1 MKKIICLI
9 MLLTLITLVMC
20 SCNQGCGI
28 GSLDFT
34 HLHYN
39 TYHDSGCININ
50 KWYNNESGI
59 EVHTVDGAAMFF
71 SEGTYIMVENKRDCP
86 FCN

>member
-1 MKKIICLI
+1 MKKIVMLI
-9 MLLTLITLVMC
+9 MLLALIVTVMC
-20 SCNQGCGI
+20 SCNQGCGL
-28 GSLDFT
+28 GNLEFT

-59 EVHTVDGAAMFF
+59 EVHTTDGGAMFF
-71 SEGTYIMVENKRDCP
+71 SEGTYILVESKRDCP